1 MKAKKLFRF
10 AAIETFANVFQYP
23 EEMADKWKPFFKND
37 NEIVLEL
44 ACGKGEY
51 SVNFA
56 QAFPNK
62 NFVGVDIKG
71 NRMYVGAKLALD
83 NEVTNVAFLR
93 TQIQKITEYFEP
105 NSIGEI
111 WITFPDPFL
120 KESKAG
126 KRLTHSRFLKEYQ
139 KILKPGATINLKTD
153 SKPLFD
159 FTVEMIEH
167 HKCEVVK
174 RIDNVYAQ
182 GEPEFPLNI
191 KTFYE
196 GMHLEDNRTIQ
207 YICFKLPTK
216 EIVIPPKKK
225 KDDQETTI

>member
-10 AAIETFANVFQYP
+10 AEIEKFRNVFQYP
-23 EEMADKWKPFFKND
+23 EKMASKWKPFFEND
-37 NEIVLEL
+37 NPISLEL

-56 QAFPNK
+56 QAFPKK
-62 NFVGVDIKG
+62 NFVGIDIKG
-71 NRMYVGAKLALD
+71 NRMYVGAKMALD
-83 NEVTNVAFLR
+83 NNVGNVAFLR
-93 TQIQKITEYFEP
+93 TQIQKIADYFEP

-120 KESKAG
+120 RESKAG

-139 KILKPGATINLKTD
+139 KILIPGATINLKTD

-159 FTVEMIEH
+159 FTLEMIDL
-167 HKCEVVK
+167 HKCEIIK
-174 RIDNVYAQ
+174 RIDNVYAH
-182 GEPEFPLNI
+182 GEPEFPLSI

-196 GMHLEDNRTIQ
+196 GMHLEDKRTIQ
-207 YICFKLPTK
+207 YICFKLPEG
-216 EIVIPPKKK
+216 EITVPPKKRK
-225 KDDQETTI
+225 NDEEATV